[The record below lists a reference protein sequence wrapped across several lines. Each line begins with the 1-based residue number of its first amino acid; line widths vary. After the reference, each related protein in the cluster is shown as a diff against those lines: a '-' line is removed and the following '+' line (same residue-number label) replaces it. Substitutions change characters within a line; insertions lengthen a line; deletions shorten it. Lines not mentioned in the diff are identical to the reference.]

1 MIKAAGVYPNFDI
14 NGGQLL
20 PFCVFGFGF
29 RKYFRFAR
37 VKSLLAYCRK
47 ALRDLERAF
56 SSDNERLSEVISKP
70 NIQ

>member
-20 PFCVFGFGF
+20 PFCVFGFWF

-37 VKSLLAYCRK
+37 VKSMLAYCHK
-47 ALRDLERAF
+47 AWRALECVF
-56 SSDNERLSEVISKP
+56 SSDNERLSEVI
-70 NIQ
+70 